1 MSDQEKFCTSCAA
14 LLEIRDVEGHSRPVC
29 IDCGR
34 VVYHD
39 PKVAATCVVERQGSV
54 LMIQRNNQVGYGL
67 WSMPGG
73 YVDRGEVVEQAAERE
88 VKEETGIQT
97 KNIQYVAS
105 QPWPFPSSLMLGFTA
120 QALNTEFKPYDDELE
135 DIRWV
140 AREELSSLS
149 LIHI

>member
-1 MSDQEKFCTSCAA
+1 MAAQEKFCTSCAA

-88 VKEETGIQT
+88 VKEETG
-97 KNIQYVAS
+97 
-105 QPWPFPSSLMLGFTA
+105 LMVEVQRLVGLFSEPGNPV
-120 QALNTEFKPYDDELE
+120 L
-135 DIRWV
+135 
-140 AREELSSLS
+140 LS